1 MAPVSVDSEVTY
13 VMDILALLWSQSKQY
28 DVGIFIIIRTL
39 FVGSEASVLCRFHC
53 QIYVSRRQGLFKE
66 CDIPLIIFHDYWKLV
81 CVY

>member
-39 FVGSEASVLCRFHC
+39 CIGSEVSVLCRFHC
-53 QIYVSRRQGLFKE
+53 QIYVS
-66 CDIPLIIFHDYWKLV
+66 
-81 CVY
+81 

>member
-28 DVGIFIIIRTL
+28 DVSIFIIIRTL
-39 FVGSEASVLCRFHC
+39 SEASVLCRFHC

-66 CDIPLIIFHDYWKLV
+66 RDIPLIFFHNYWELV